1 MSSMAKIFVVVN
13 LVLAVMTFGSAAT
26 LLGAQDDYKTAF
38 IKTSELFDTY
48 KTQKTGEIEGLRDQN
63 AQMAT
68 KVSTEVAARNAADQK
83 SATLTKDLASTKAA
97 NDALRGTTETL
108 TKELTQL
115 RGVVDNMRQALD
127 KQTEVATSQTNDA
140 TNARKTLEEEVATRV
155 RLDQD
160 LVRANEQIQEQAAQ
174 IGDLSSQLRQANFW
188 VNTYRERFGDITGG
202 PQGSDGRILE
212 VRGNILALSVG
223 SEDGVRVGDIYNLRR
238 GAEYVGQCKV
248 TKVYKGQ
255 SVAEFD
261 AEYPGNAAPPQTGDV
276 AYPHR

>member
-26 LLGAQDDYKTAF
+26 LLGAQDDYKNAF
-38 IKTSELFDTY
+38 TKTSELFNAY
-48 KTQKTGEIEGLRDQN
+48 KVQKDNEIEGLRDQN
-63 AQMAT
+63 AQMTT

-140 TNARKTLEEEVATRV
+140 TNARKTLEEEVANRV
-155 RLDQD
+155 RLEQD

>member
-26 LLGAQDDYKTAF
+26 LLGAQDDYKQAFLDTAQQF
-38 IKTSELFDTY
+38 EDTVQ
-48 KTQKTGEIEGLRDQN
+48 QKDNKIGSLQDERAQLNNKLSTAVADRQN
-63 AQMAT
+63 A
-68 KVSTEVAARNAADQK
+68 DQR
-83 SATLTKDLASTKAA
+83 SATLTKDLADTKAA
-97 NDALRGTTETL
+97 NNALRDTAEGL
-108 TKELTQL
+108 TRELTQL
-115 RGVVDNMRQALD
+115 RNELGNMRTSLD
-127 KQTEVATSQTNDA
+127 SATERATAQTNDA
-140 TNARKTLEEEVATRV
+140 TNARKSLEEEVSNRV
-155 RLDQD
+155 RLEQD
-160 LVRANEQIQEQAAQ
+160 VSRLNESIQEQAAK

-188 VNTYRERFGDITGG
+188 LDTYRKRFGDITGG

-223 SEDGVRVGDIYNLRR
+223 SEDGVRVGDTYNLRR
-238 GAEYVGQCKV
+238 GPEYVGQCKV

>member
-1 MSSMAKIFVVVN
+1 M
-13 LVLAVMTFGSAAT
+13 
-26 LLGAQDDYKTAF
+26 
-38 IKTSELFDTY
+38 
-48 KTQKTGEIEGLRDQN
+48 
-63 AQMAT
+63 
-68 KVSTEVAARNAADQK
+68 
-83 SATLTKDLASTKAA
+83 
-97 NDALRGTTETL
+97 
-108 TKELTQL
+108 
-115 RGVVDNMRQALD
+115 
-127 KQTEVATSQTNDA
+127 
-140 TNARKTLEEEVATRV
+140 V
-155 RLDQD
+155 RS
-160 LVRANEQIQEQAAQ
+160 NEQIQEQAAQ

-188 VNTYRERFGDITGG
+188 LNTYRERFGDITGG

-223 SEDGVRVGDIYNLRR
+223 SEDGVRTGDIYNLRR